1 MKVYLTGFLLV
12 SFLMTSLVFAQTA
25 SEVENVGLLPTN
37 PFYFLKNW
45 KHGIQRFFTFN
56 PISKAELELRITNQK
71 AVELKKVREIM
82 PDNEQG
88 ITKALQNYQKSH
100 DRLRLK
106 LEALTETSQ
115 NPNVDRLLDKLA
127 DRIVRHEKLFDE
139 IFQKAKHDTIKAVIR
154 NVRARIEETVGAA
167 AEKAEPAK
175 FASKLEKARIVLEEA
190 ILVPEPPASV
200 PELPA
205 LDDESE
211 PVRTYDKL
219 DCDVYRRGLIEMS
232 EAFRAGEITKYQFDV
247 THARIRRTL
256 SACKSGKIKIT
267 E

>member
-12 SFLMTSLVFAQTA
+12 SFLMVSLVFAQTA
-25 SEVENVGLLPTN
+25 FEVENVGLLPTN

-71 AVELKKVREIM
+71 AAELKMVREIM

-88 ITKALQNYQKSH
+88 ITKALQNYQK
-100 DRLRLK
+100 K

-127 DRIVRHEKLFDE
+127 DRIVEHEKLFDE
-139 IFQKAKHDTIKAVIR
+139 IVQKTKHDTIKAAIR
-154 NVRARIEETVGAA
+154 NVRARIEETVGTAA
-167 AEKAEPAK
+167 GKAEPAE
-175 FASKLEKARIVLEEA
+175 FASKLEKARVVLEEA
-190 ILVPEPPASV
+190 ILV

-211 PVRTYDKL
+211 PTRTYEKL
-219 DCDVYRRGLIEMS
+219 DCDVYRRELIKMN
-232 EAFRAGEITKYQFDV
+232 EAFRAGEITRNQFDV
-247 THARIRRTL
+247 THARIRTTL

-267 E
+267 N